1 MKLNK
6 MSKVAVRDDDFYIPA
21 NKEERRI
28 LLKQY
33 ISTKLTD
40 DWLRLPKKQADME
53 RRFLRKL
60 VDSL

>member
-1 MKLNK
+1 MNKLGKPNFQ
-6 MSKVAVRDDDFYIPA
+6 DDDFYIPQ
-21 NKEERRI
+21 NKEERKL

-33 ISTKLTD
+33 ISAKLID
-40 DWLRLPKKQADME
+40 DWLRLPKKQAAME

>member
-1 MKLNK
+1 MAKPTTF
-6 MSKVAVRDDDFYIPA
+6 DDDFYIPQ
-21 NKEERRI
+21 NKEERKL

-33 ISTKLTD
+33 ISAKLID
-40 DWLRLPKKQADME
+40 DWLKLPKQQATME

>member
-1 MKLNK
+1 MNK
-6 MSKVAVRDDDFYIPA
+6 VGKPNLKDDDFYLPS

-40 DWLRLPKKQADME
+40 DWLKLPKKQADME

-60 VDSL
+60 IDSL

>member
-1 MKLNK
+1 MNKLGKPNLQ
-6 MSKVAVRDDDFYIPA
+6 DDDFYLPS

-33 ISTKLTD
+33 ISAKLTD
-40 DWLRLPKKQADME
+40 DWLKLPKKQADME

>member
-1 MKLNK
+1 
-6 MSKVAVRDDDFYIPA
+6 MSKVAVRDDDFYIPQ

-33 ISTKLTD
+33 ISAKLID

>member
-1 MKLNK
+1 MNKLGKPNLQ
-6 MSKVAVRDDDFYIPA
+6 DDDFYIPQ
-21 NKEERRI
+21 NKEERKL

-33 ISTKLTD
+33 ISAKLID
-40 DWLRLPKKQADME
+40 DWLKMPKQQATME

>member
-1 MKLNK
+1 
-6 MSKVAVRDDDFYIPA
+6 MSKVAVRDDDFYIPQ

-60 VDSL
+60 IDSL